1 MSMLSCGNTY
11 HSYRRAWVGVGV
23 ELRGTRNRTIEVE
36 LDGSISAIGSPP
48 PDVLYSIAG
57 LSVSSHTVQ
66 LTLAQD
72 TSDGLVQFDSAIV
85 FCSPPSGS

>member
-1 MSMLSCGNTY
+1 M
-11 HSYRRAWVGVGV
+11 
-23 ELRGTRNRTIEVE
+23 RGTRNRTIEVE
-36 LDGSISAIGSPP
+36 LDGSISTIGSPP
-48 PDVLYSIAG
+48 PDVLYSIDG

-85 FCSPPSGS
+85 FSSPPSGS